1 VNTGNVTFAKCEAI
15 VSGKFTRDSMSKD
28 SVIGV
33 CENLPRESKTAR
45 TTKTAK
51 ELNRVIFFLTVK

>member
-1 VNTGNVTFAKCEAI
+1 MNAGNVTFVKCEAI

-33 CENLPRESKTAR
+33 CESLPRESKTAR
-45 TTKTAK
+45 ATKTTKDSK
-51 ELNRVIFFLTVK
+51 RVIFRLSIK